1 MRRLVKRARSIN
13 ISKHQGVDSMNSSDP
28 NREHLGDRHAS
39 PPSTFKEKNMKLRT
53 LLSITAA
60 VLLSASIA
68 MAQEAPGKIHGRVID
83 PTGIPKGAGTISLST
98 DGGHTYKYTFQ
109 IYPSGDFTG
118 DGIAP
123 GNYSMILRLPDT
135 AEGKFVDMIENVKI
149 TAGED
154 LHQDDDMSR
163 AAYIDKMTPDQK
175 KQVEE
180 FKKKNAEVL
189 KTNQVI
195 KNLNADLSD
204 ARAANKDKKYDVA
217 ETLMVK
223 DTGLKPDGELLWYE
237 LGNAEL
243 GLKKWDEATAA
254 YKKAIDLSSASKK
267 PSPEL
272 IAGAHAGLGEVYARS
287 NKAEDAASEYD
298 LAVKTNPAKA
308 AFYLS
313 NETVVFQNVG
323 NADAQVAAAD
333 KAIAA
338 DPKNPLPYYLKGQ
351 GLAGKITVDPK
362 TGAYILP
369 PGCADAYKKYL
380 ELAPTG
386 QFAAE
391 SKAILDASQTKV
403 ENKFKAKK

>member
-109 IYPSGDFTG
+109 ISPSGDFTG

-237 LGNAEL
+237 LGNTEL

>member
-1 MRRLVKRARSIN
+1 
-13 ISKHQGVDSMNSSDP
+13 
-28 NREHLGDRHAS
+28 
-39 PPSTFKEKNMKLRT
+39 MKLRSLFALAGAA
-53 LLSITAA
+53 LLSVSIT
-60 VLLSASIA
+60 V
-68 MAQEAPGKIHGRVID
+68 MAQAPTGKIHGRVTD
-83 PTGIPKGAGTISLST
+83 PTGMPKGGGTISLST
-98 DGGHTYKYTFQ
+98 DGGQTAKYSF
-109 IYPSGDFTG
+109 PVSATG
-118 DGIAP
+118 DYTGDNIAP
-123 GNYSMILRLPDT
+123 GTYTMTLKFPDT
-135 AEGKFVDMIENVKI
+135 APGKFVDDIEGVKI
-149 TAGED
+149 AAGDD

-163 AAYIDKMTPDQK
+163 QAYIDKMTPDQK

-180 FKKKNAEVL
+180 FKKKNAEVM

-195 KNLNADLSD
+195 KNLNADLNE
-204 ARAANKDKKYDVA
+204 ARTDNHDKKYAEA
-217 ETLMVK
+217 ETLMLK

-237 LGNAEL
+237 LGNAQL
-243 GLKKWDEATAA
+243 GLKKWDDASAS
-254 YKKAIDLSSASKK
+254 YKKAVDLSTAAKK

-272 IAGAHAGLGEVYARS
+272 IAGAQAGMGEADARN
-287 NKAEDAASEYD
+287 NKPTDAAAEYD
-298 LAVKTNPAKA
+298 LAAKTNPTKA

-338 DPKNPLPYYLKGQ
+338 DPKSPLPYYLKGQ
-351 GLAGKITVDPK
+351 GLAGKITVDSK

-369 PGCADAYKKYL
+369 PGCADAYQKYL

-403 ENKFKAKK
+403 ENKYKAAKK

>member
-13 ISKHQGVDSMNSSDP
+13 ISKHQGFDSMNSSDP

-109 IYPSGDFTG
+109 ISPSGDFTG

>member
-1 MRRLVKRARSIN
+1 
-13 ISKHQGVDSMNSSDP
+13 
-28 NREHLGDRHAS
+28 
-39 PPSTFKEKNMKLRT
+39 MKLRT
-53 LLSITAA
+53 LLSITGAA
-60 VLLSASIA
+60 LLSASIA
-68 MAQEAPGKIHGRVID
+68 VMAQTPATGKIHGHVTD
-83 PTGIPKGAGTISLST
+83 PTGVPKGAGTISLST
-98 DGGHTYKYTFQ
+98 DGGHTSKYSF
-109 IYPSGDFTG
+109 PVNASGDFTG

-123 GNYSMILRLPDT
+123 GSYSLILRLPDT
-135 AEGKFVDMIENVKI
+135 PEGKFVDLIENVKI
-149 TAGED
+149 AAGD
-154 LHQDDDMSR
+154 DVHQDDDMSR
-163 AAYIDKMTPDQK
+163 QAYIDKMTPDQK

-180 FKKKNAEVL
+180 FKKKNAEVM
-189 KTNQVI
+189 KTNTVI
-195 KNLNADLSD
+195 KTLNADLND
-204 ARAANKDKKYDVA
+204 ARTANHDKKYDVA
-217 ETLMVK
+217 ETLMIK

-254 YKKAIDLSSASKK
+254 YKKAAELSGASKK

-272 IAGAHAGLGEVYARS
+272 IAGADAGLGEVYARS
-287 NKAEDAASEYD
+287 NKPEDAAASYD

-308 AFYLS
+308 SFYLS

-369 PGCADAYKKYL
+369 PGCAEAYQKYL

-403 ENKFKAKK
+403 ENKYKAKK

>member
-1 MRRLVKRARSIN
+1 
-13 ISKHQGVDSMNSSDP
+13 MNSSDP

-109 IYPSGDFTG
+109 ISPSGDFTG